1 MNKNLI
7 VKILS
12 VVLMSTA
19 AIAAQA
25 REDVQDF
32 VIEEALNVEAAKEK
46 LSGDVKFFFGKE
58 SYAKPAKSF
67 GTFSTS
73 KKTNAFGKSDT
84 EACHWAFLSAM
95 IALDERAIREGGNAV
110 VDIKSNYDNNLTEST
125 TTFKCGA
132 GNIMAGVAL
141 EGRVVKLPE

>member
-1 MNKNLI
+1 MTINHYTGL
-7 VKILS
+7 
-12 VVLMSTA
+12 
-19 AIAAQA
+19 IAAGLLAFAAVAVQA
-25 REDVQDF
+25 REDIQDF
-32 VIEEALNVEAAKEK
+32 SIKDALSVEAAKEK
-46 LSGDVKFFFGKE
+46 LSGDVKFFFGKD
-58 SYAKPAKSF
+58 SYAEPSKSY
-67 GTFSTS
+67 GVFSTS

-95 IALDERAIREGGNAV
+95 IALDERALLEGGNAV

-141 EGRVVKLPE
+141 QGRVVTLP

>member
-1 MNKNLI
+1 MTISQFTGL
-7 VKILS
+7 V
-12 VVLMSTA
+12 A
-19 AIAAQA
+19 AGLLAVAAVAVQA
-25 REDVQDF
+25 REDIQDF
-32 VIEEALNVEAAKEK
+32 SIKDALSTEAAKEK

-58 SYAKPAKSF
+58 SYPKPSKSY
-67 GTFSTS
+67 GTFSTN

-95 IALDERAIREGGNAV
+95 IALDERAQREGGNAV

-125 TTFKCGA
+125 STFKCGA

-141 EGRVVKLPE
+141 QGRVVTLP